1 MAPSMLGGHDA
12 PNRTTRTAPWSEL
25 VNCLS
30 PVFAAWD
37 GAVSPGETAAVG
49 SFSQGREKSM
59 QLGSTMS
66 SNVT

>member
-37 GAVSPGETAAVG
+37 GAVAPGETVAKGHDLWIPDRSATAGTAAVA
-49 SFSQGREKSM
+49 SP
-59 QLGSTMS
+59 
-66 SNVT
+66 